1 MPDQKKADDDASIA
15 LMSKRFKKVAE
26 VIGTEK
32 AVAVLNVRSASRQD
46 PRFGEAIF
54 PVWGNVSPFWGM
66 CLAET
71 LLVGCL
77 STHPTLSASWA
88 GEFMA
93 YHMIFGWV
101 LPRGG
106 TPAGALTARSLIS
119 ACALEVEFMFISAT
133 RDRGPIRD

>member
-32 AVAVLNVRSASRQD
+32 AVAVLNACSASRQD

-66 CLAET
+66 CLTET

-77 STHPTLSASWA
+77 SSHPTLSS
-88 GEFMA
+88 
-93 YHMIFGWV
+93 
-101 LPRGG
+101 
-106 TPAGALTARSLIS
+106 AGAVGVGLVSERAYNAQQAGRVNLWPT
-119 ACALEVEFMFISAT
+119 
-133 RDRGPIRD
+133 P